1 MLIGESAMERPG
13 CGLARTTRLA
23 GHVTRVPG
31 PCQYKLTACWKSRVI
46 PVVSRRTHRSR
57 GDQGDCLMNSCK
69 TEPREGV
76 SHIELARAAIL
87 APTPDNNQPWRFV
100 SAGDRLE
107 IYLDPQRS
115 LPSDVNSMYDL
126 VGIGAAIENAAIA
139 GRQMGYLTE
148 VDCDCNRRDP
158 SDAPQHRPVA
168 TLQFRAGGEPDPL
181 HGQLASRCTNRKLYS
196 TRPVERA
203 ALQRM
208 GSEAGEFPEV
218 QLDWVTDR
226 RRIRAFARLIASSD
240 RFRFEYEPFHKEI
253 FRQLR
258 FTAEGAEATR
268 DGLDVRTLELPPGAA
283 AIIRWLRHWPRMKL
297 INRLGLGRL
306 LTFPSWVSVRKSG
319 ALGVLSLEEASA
331 EGFLRGGRAFQRIW
345 LSTQAE
351 GLALQPLGSLAVF
364 IGQLEQLNG
373 RNLHAGH
380 QGLSKR
386 LSGWLRELVP
396 STGGR
401 TLLMVFRIGYAE
413 PPQVP
418 SLRRPAEDVLER
430 LEAR

>member
-1 MLIGESAMERPG
+1 
-13 CGLARTTRLA
+13 
-23 GHVTRVPG
+23 
-31 PCQYKLTACWKSRVI
+31 
-46 PVVSRRTHRSR
+46 
-57 GDQGDCLMNSCK
+57 MNSCR

-100 SAGDRLE
+100 SAGGRLE

-126 VGIGAAIENAAIA
+126 MGIGAAIENAVIA

-148 VDCDCNRRDP
+148 VDCDFSRRDP
-158 SDAPQHRPVA
+158 SDAGAGRPVA
-168 TLQFRAGGEPDPL
+168 TLQFRAGGEPDAL
-181 HGQLASRCTNRKLYS
+181 YGQLASRCTNRTFYS
-196 TRPVERA
+196 TRPIEQPVLDRLA
-203 ALQRM
+203 HQSR
-208 GSEAGEFPEV
+208 EFPEV
-218 QLDWVTDR
+218 QLDWVADR

-258 FTAEGAEATR
+258 FTAEEAESTR

-283 AIIRWLRHWPRMKL
+283 AVIRWLRHWPRMKL

-319 ALGVLSLEEASA
+319 ALGVLSLPGASA

-345 LSTQAE
+345 LAAQAE
-351 GLALQPLGSLAVF
+351 GLALQPLGSLAIF

-373 RNLHAGH
+373 RNLHAAH
-380 QGLSKR
+380 QRLSKR
-386 LSGWLRELVP
+386 LGAWAGELIP
-396 STGGR
+396 STDGR
-401 TLLMVFRIGYAE
+401 TLLLAFRLGYAKS
-413 PPQVP
+413 PVVK
-418 SLRRPAEDVLER
+418 SLRRPAEDVLEQPETR
-430 LEAR
+430 